1 MDPAFWDSSSLVPLC
16 VAQPSSLA
24 VRQLSA
30 NYRIHVWWSAPVEV
44 RSAIAR
50 LNRMGLLTQAEVTQ
64 AQQVLSRLKMNW
76 REVLPSKALRD
87 DAETFV
93 DRFQLRAADAQQLA
107 AAFIW
112 SLRRP
117 VGRVFISGDIQLL
130 EAARQLGFQ
139 TIQA

>member
-16 VAQPSSLA
+16 VVQAESSR

-30 NYRIHVWWSAPVEV
+30 SYRIHVWWSAPVEV

-50 LNRMGLLTQAEVTQ
+50 LSRMGVLSQAEI
-64 AQQVLSRLKMNW
+64 ALARNVLSRLKSNW
-76 REVLPSKALRD
+76 LEVLPSATLRD
-87 DAETFV
+87 DAEDFV

-107 AAFIW
+107 AANDW
-112 SLRRP
+112 ALGRP
-117 VGRVFISGDIQLL
+117 SGRVFISGDVPLL